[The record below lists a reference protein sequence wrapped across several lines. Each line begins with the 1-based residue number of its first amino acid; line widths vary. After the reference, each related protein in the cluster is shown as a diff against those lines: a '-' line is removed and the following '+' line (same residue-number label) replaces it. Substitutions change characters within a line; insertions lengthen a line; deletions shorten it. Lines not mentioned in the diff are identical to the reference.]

1 MLFVIRSPLE
11 IVSANYNR
19 FDIMIRGIS
28 KYSFKKI
35 VGLLVLLSYAISD
48 FTLAAYQR
56 HSL

>member
-1 MLFVIRSPLE
+1 MIRSPLE